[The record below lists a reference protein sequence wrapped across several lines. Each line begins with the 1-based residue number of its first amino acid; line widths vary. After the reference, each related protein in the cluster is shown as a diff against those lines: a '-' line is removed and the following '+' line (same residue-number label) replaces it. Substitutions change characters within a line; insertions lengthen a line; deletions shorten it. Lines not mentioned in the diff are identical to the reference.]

1 MDDGQLLAAI
11 DIGSNSFRLEIG
23 RLDNGQIVRAEY
35 LKETVRLGA
44 GLDESSRLSAQAMR
58 RGWDCLAR
66 FAERVRGFDPRQVRA
81 VATQTVR
88 EARNRAEFEA
98 GAEAR
103 LGFPIDV
110 ISGHEEARLIYSGV
124 SQFLPAGDES
134 RLVFDIGGRSTE
146 VILGRGR
153 EPQQVESYRLGS
165 VELSMRYFADGRTSE
180 RALRDAEVAA
190 EAVLEDA
197 AALLAGHPW
206 QTAYGA
212 SGTVGAISDILRA
225 MGQPDGV
232 ITPPRLDE
240 LAQLFM
246 QAGHVDRLQLPGL
259 KDDRRAVIGGGL
271 AVLRA
276 MCRVLSLQ
284 RIEPARGALRH
295 GVLLELV
302 QRDAPAQD
310 VRAMTIARLQQK
322 FGVDLEHAARVAE
335 MAAWLFAALHT
346 EANAETQRH
355 TTKLRWAAA
364 LHEVGMSISHDD
376 FHRHGAYI
384 IEHAD
389 AAGFAQH
396 QLQRLAILLLAQRG
410 GLRKVE
416 PALSDALLRDQTLC
430 LRLALLLCHAR
441 RDPSPGRLALQ
452 RVADGYRL
460 GVDAPWAAAH
470 PQSLHL
476 LREEQKAWARLSW
489 VFEVAV
495 VPA

>member
-1 MDDGQLLAAI
+1 MDDGQLIAAI

-23 RLDNGQIVRAEY
+23 RLDGGQIVRAEY

-98 GAEAR
+98 GAQAR

-124 SQFLPAGDES
+124 SQFLPASDES

-146 VILGRGR
+146 VILGRGS
-153 EPQQVESYRLGS
+153 EPQRVESYRLGS

-180 RALRDAEVAA
+180 RLLREAEVAA

-197 AALLAGHPW
+197 AALLAGQPW
-206 QTAYGA
+206 QTAYGS
-212 SGTVGAISDILRA
+212 SGTVGAVSDILRG
-225 MGQPDGV
+225 MGEHDGV
-232 ITPPRLDE
+232 ITPARLDA
-240 LAQLFM
+240 LARLFV

-259 KDDRRAVIGGGL
+259 KDDRRPVIGGGL

-276 MCRVLSLQ
+276 MCRVMNLD

-295 GVLLELV
+295 GVLLELL
-302 QRDAPAQD
+302 QRDVPASD
-310 VRAMTIARLQQK
+310 VRASTIARLQQK
-322 FGVDLEHAARVAE
+322 FGVDREHAARVAE
-335 MAAWLFAALHT
+335 MATWLFAALQPEV
-346 EANAETQRH
+346 EADAGRQA
-355 TTKLRWAAA
+355 TKLRWAAA
-364 LHEVGMSISHDD
+364 LHEIGLAISHDD

-384 IEHAD
+384 VEHAD

-396 QLQRLAILLLAQRG
+396 QQQHLATLLLAQRG

-416 PALSDALLRDQTLC
+416 PALSDPQLRDQTLS

-452 RVADGYRL
+452 RTTGGYRL
-460 GVDAPWAAAH
+460 EIDAGWAEAH
-470 PQSLHL
+470 PQSVHL

-489 VFEVAV
+489 TFEVAV
-495 VPA
+495 VSA